1 MSGKT
6 NKGDGMS
13 NIYEELN
20 RVIEEI
26 ENHLLEPLDKKKIAS
41 LIGLSWTNL
50 NLIFTALSGI
60 SLNEYVKYR
69 RLSLSVNDILNG
81 KSITE
86 VSYKY
91 LYNSPSSYNRAFKSF
106 HGFSPREVKKQN
118 KELNLF
124 KKIVFKKQSENPSIE
139 YKIYKAKKF
148 ELYGISKK
156 VNYKT
161 RHQEITEF
169 WEEIKKSHPKFL
181 KEKRY
186 GFLERNEK
194 EGSFYYCCLDKK
206 FEGSVFLTLPASN
219 YFCIKTTNF
228 ESVDIIEKLKISE
241 QEYIKSLNYNC
252 RKHPKIEIY
261 HENYIELLIP
271 IT

>member
-124 KKIVFKKQSENPSIE
+124 KKIVLKSKVRIHRLNIKSI
-139 YKIYKAKKF
+139 KLKN
-148 ELYGISKK
+148 LNSMG
-156 VNYKT
+156 
-161 RHQEITEF
+161 
-169 WEEIKKSHPKFL
+169 FL
-181 KEKRY
+181 KR
-186 GFLERNEK
+186 
-194 EGSFYYCCLDKK
+194 
-206 FEGSVFLTLPASN
+206 
-219 YFCIKTTNF
+219 
-228 ESVDIIEKLKISE
+228 
-241 QEYIKSLNYNC
+241 
-252 RKHPKIEIY
+252 
-261 HENYIELLIP
+261 
-271 IT
+271 

>member
-91 LYNSPSSYNRAFKSF
+91 LYNSPSSYADLSD
-106 HGFSPREVKKQN
+106 
-118 KELNLF
+118 
-124 KKIVFKKQSENPSIE
+124 
-139 YKIYKAKKF
+139 
-148 ELYGISKK
+148 
-156 VNYKT
+156 
-161 RHQEITEF
+161 QE
-169 WEEIKKSHPKFL
+169 
-181 KEKRY
+181 
-186 GFLERNEK
+186 
-194 EGSFYYCCLDKK
+194 
-206 FEGSVFLTLPASN
+206 
-219 YFCIKTTNF
+219 
-228 ESVDIIEKLKISE
+228 
-241 QEYIKSLNYNC
+241 
-252 RKHPKIEIY
+252 
-261 HENYIELLIP
+261 
-271 IT
+271 